1 MLGMVGISTSVALKP
16 GFAPFLRE
24 QSEQFKQS
32 KQFEQFEQSEQ
43 REQREQYEQSEQFE
57 QFEQYEQFE
66 QFEQYEQYEQF
77 EQSEQFL
84 SVANDRRA
92 ASSDPQNSTLAR
104 FPLSSVIHV
113 FMAIPSIHT

>member
-24 QSEQFKQS
+24 Q
-32 KQFEQFEQSEQ
+32 FEQFEQSEQ
-43 REQREQYEQSEQFE
+43 REQREQYEQS
-57 QFEQYEQFE
+57 E